1 MGEGLH
7 KVIRIRFL
15 RPGHDGP
22 GQADDLNIVVESS
35 HNSFHGPAI
44 AASLKVQL
52 QTSGLP
58 NLACPRAERAKAFI
72 YDQRGI
78 VPARPG
84 LLHAHNGSRRQP
96 LSLAAL
102 PSS

>member
-35 HNSFHGPAI
+35 HNSFHGPASYI
-44 AASLKVQL
+44 AQGSTTDVRATESCL
-52 QTSGLP
+52 S
-58 NLACPRAERAKAFI
+58 RAERAKAFI

-78 VPARPG
+78 VPARPV
-84 LLHAHNGSRRQP
+84 LLRGHIGSRRQP

>member
-7 KVIRIRFL
+7 KIIRIRFL
-15 RPGHDGP
+15 RPDHDGP
-22 GQADDLNIVVESS
+22 GQADDLNIVAESS

-78 VPARPG
+78 VPARPV
-84 LLHAHNGSRRQP
+84 LLRGHIGSRRQP